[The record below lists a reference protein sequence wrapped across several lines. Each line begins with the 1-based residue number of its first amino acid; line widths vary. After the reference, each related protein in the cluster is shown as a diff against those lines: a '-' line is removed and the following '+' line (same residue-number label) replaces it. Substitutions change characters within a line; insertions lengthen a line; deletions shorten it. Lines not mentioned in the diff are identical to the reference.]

1 MNAVNTMN
9 ADETVEAIAKGLDIV
24 MDTQEPAPK
33 KTAKKA
39 SKVVEPK
46 ITVSNSEK
54 VVKAANK
61 AAIVQFKASSGET
74 YDLNAAADPKA
85 LKAAA
90 AVASKALTAIGNKDA
105 DLLKHYMALGQFQSE
120 AVKLFKSVKLY
131 GMFLAKELP
140 ASQDL
145 DSALR
150 SNCKWLYEALNVEGA
165 EGSDLLVVLGV
176 NQLEDYKSKNPT
188 VIKRDYKGAKKEAEL
203 AAMAEEAGKTVEEL
217 EDEANAIAE
226 AEAEKAKE
234 KMQGLIAE
242 FVKNAMAKANK
253 AEAEADFLDVLNE
266 AFLGKKA
273 DAIELMN
280 SLA

>member
-1 MNAVNTMN
+1 MNAVNTMT
-9 ADETVEAIAKGLDIV
+9 ADETVEAIAKG
-24 MDTQEPAPK
+24 MDEMLSTNEAPK
-33 KTAKKA
+33 AKAEKPKA
-39 SKVVEPK
+39 PK
-46 ITVSNSEK
+46 AKAENNSEK
-54 VVKAANK
+54 VVKASTK
-61 AAIVQFKASSGET
+61 APVVQFKAASGET

-90 AVASKALTAIGNKDA
+90 AVATKALAAIGNKDA

-150 SNCKWLYEALNVEGA
+150 SNCKWLFEALNVS
-165 EGSDLLVVLGV
+165 GSDGSDILVVLGV
-176 NQLEDYKSKNPT
+176 NQIEDYKSKNPT
-188 VIKRDYKGAKKEAEL
+188 VIKRDYKNAKKEAEL

-217 EDEANAIAE
+217 EEEANAIAE
-226 AEAEKAKE
+226 EEAEKAKE
-234 KMQGLIAE
+234 AMQGKIAE
-242 FVKNAMAKANK
+242 FVKAVLAKTNK
-253 AEAEADFLDVLNE
+253 AEAEADLLDVLNE

-280 SLA
+280 SLG

>member
-188 VIKRDYKGAKKEAEL
+188 VIKRDYKNAKKDAEL

-242 FVKNAMAKANK
+242 FVKAALAKANK